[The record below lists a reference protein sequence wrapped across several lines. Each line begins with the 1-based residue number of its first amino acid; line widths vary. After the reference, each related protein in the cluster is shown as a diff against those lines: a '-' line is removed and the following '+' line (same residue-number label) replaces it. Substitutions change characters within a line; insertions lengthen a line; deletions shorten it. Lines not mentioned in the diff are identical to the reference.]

1 MYYFPNPN
9 FEERTRWRNASEV
22 QAAALEHEKRRFQ
35 VYEETALAKPQSIAK
50 NRRRSRWLTAFTA
63 ALLFLINK

>member
-22 QAAALEHEKRRFQ
+22 QAAAIEHEKRRF
-35 VYEETALAKPQSIAK
+35 ETYGEGALAKPQLITK
-50 NRRRSRWLTAFTA
+50 NRRRSKWATVFTA
-63 ALLFLINK
+63 VLLFLINK